1 MSLCQLAGAGRGSAR
16 GIGMAVREKETKS
29 RLRDAGEGRGLVE
42 GVTGKAAGSA
52 GVCTTD
58 TCLDSI
64 TDSEPLFSSDKNGK
78 KLSPPPRKSSLPL
91 RSAVSVTAPSRPIE
105 AAPFAAPAVTPVIL
119 SAGSSRYV
127 CKVRKHVRGLREWIP
142 VLRSRVSQS
151 YFFRCS
157 LATPLPPSSPRSRE
171 CRESSKCFDVQLP

>member
-1 MSLCQLAGAGRGSAR
+1 
-16 GIGMAVREKETKS
+16 
-29 RLRDAGEGRGLVE
+29 LVE
-42 GVTGKAAGSA
+42 GVTGKASGSA

-91 RSAVSVTAPSRPIE
+91 RSAVSVTARSRSIE
-105 AAPFAAPAVTPVIL
+105 AAPFAVLAVTVIL

-127 CKVRKHVRGLREWIP
+127 CKVRKHVRGLP
-142 VLRSRVSQS
+142 LLRSRISRP

-157 LATPLPPSSPRSRE
+157 LCHPVLPPPASSPRSALAQNAAARVVE
-171 CRESSKCFDVQLP
+171 MFRRSVTVTINA

>member
-1 MSLCQLAGAGRGSAR
+1 
-16 GIGMAVREKETKS
+16 
-29 RLRDAGEGRGLVE
+29 
-42 GVTGKAAGSA
+42 VTGKASGSA

-91 RSAVSVTAPSRPIE
+91 RSAVSVTARSRSIE
-105 AAPFAAPAVTPVIL
+105 AAPFAVLAVTVIL

-127 CKVRKHVRGLREWIP
+127 CKVRKHVRGLRECIP
-142 VLRSRVSQS
+142 LLRSRISRP

-157 LATPLPPSSPRSRE
+157 LCHPVLPPPRVQSAIGARTE
-171 CRESSKCFDVQLP
+171 CRGTSRRNVSAFSYRDDKCMTARCRSDTIRRAGEEVGCFASK